1 MNERKSM
8 TPSKFERKGDPVRK
22 CISLL
27 LILVCST
34 AIAEVPPPE
43 DSVNEMRVNAI
54 YLSPQAE
61 QPWTQGVGGELQ
73 WAHWVNPNFAWA
85 AALGLQNW
93 KASYEGDDT
102 YVDPASGY
110 PIPMHHKASGYGLN
124 IPMGGSV
131 LGRLPLGPFSL
142 TGELGLRFVPVVS
155 EVEYAVTMPNPVNPM
170 EQVTLEQ
177 DVKIRPPIIAVAG
190 LDLEYPLNDMVA
202 LYIGG
207 GYQYD
212 LLQPKIEIDL
222 MGSTRTES
230 NQMKAWFGRVG
241 CTYRF

>member
-1 MNERKSM
+1 MKAR
-8 TPSKFERKGDPVRK
+8 TA
-22 CISLL
+22 LL

-34 AIAEVPPPE
+34 AIAGVPQAE
-43 DSVNEMRVNAI
+43 SSVNEMRVNAV
-54 YLSPQAE
+54 YLWPQAA

-85 AALGLQNW
+85 AAVGLQNW
-93 KASYEGDDT
+93 KANYEGDDT
-102 YVDPASGY
+102 YLDPTSGY
-110 PIPMHHKASGYGLN
+110 PIPMNHKVSGYGLN

-142 TGELGLRFVPVVS
+142 ISELGLRFVPVVS
-155 EVEYAVTMPNPVNPM
+155 EVKYAVTMPNPLNPM
-170 EQVTLEQ
+170 EQVTLDQ

-190 LDLEYPLNDMVA
+190 LDLEYLLNDLYS

-212 LLQPKIEIDL
+212 LLQPEIKIDL
-222 MGSTRTES
+222 LGSTRTES
-230 NQMKAWFGRVG
+230 NEMKAWFARAG